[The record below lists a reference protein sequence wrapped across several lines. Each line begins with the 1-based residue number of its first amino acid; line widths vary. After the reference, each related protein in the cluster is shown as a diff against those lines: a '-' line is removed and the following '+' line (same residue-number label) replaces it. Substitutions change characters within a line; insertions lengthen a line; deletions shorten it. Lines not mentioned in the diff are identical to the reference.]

1 MTEQASITIRPL
13 AATDAEAYRA
23 IRLAALAETPEA
35 FGASLTEE
43 SARPLERF
51 AERLTPPAPSL
62 VFGAFTGSELVG
74 TAGFLAGSSE
84 KSRHRGTLWGVHV
97 APAAR
102 GRGTGEALVAAAI
115 AQAKRHVVVLQAR
128 VVTTNRTARKLYE
141 RLGFR
146 PYGIESKAL
155 CIDGAY
161 FDEALLSLDF
171 SEP

>member
-1 MTEQASITIRPL
+1 MSERISITIRPL
-13 AATDAEAYRA
+13 AAADAEAYRA
-23 IRLAALAETPEA
+23 IRLAALAEAPEA

-62 VFGAFTGSELVG
+62 VFGAFAGSALVG

-84 KSRHRGTLWGVHV
+84 KSRHRGTLWGVYV

-128 VVTTNRTARKLYE
+128 VVSTNRTARKLYE

-146 PYGIESKAL
+146 PYGIEAKAL
-155 CIDGAY
+155 CVAGVY
-161 FDEALLSLDF
+161 VDEALLALEFDA
-171 SEP
+171 P

>member
-1 MTEQASITIRPL
+1 MTEPASITIRSL
-13 AATDAEAYRA
+13 AAADAEAYRA
-23 IRLAALAETPEA
+23 IRLAALAEAPEA
-35 FGASLTEE
+35 FGASLAEE

-62 VFGAFTGSELVG
+62 VFGAFVGRDLVG

-84 KSRHRGTLWGVHV
+84 KSHHRGTLWGVYV
-97 APAAR
+97 APTAR

-155 CIDGAY
+155 RVAGAY